1 MEITVDTFKVT
12 LTVIEPMEVVGF
24 FEGESVEQVT
34 QELTPKLIERWG
46 EGNFGI
52 LEIVPAD
59 DEEKEF
65 LAAAL
70 AERKKELN

>member
-1 MEITVDTFKVT
+1 MNSVETFKVT
-12 LTVIEPMEVVGF
+12 LTVIEPAEIVGF

-34 QELTPKLIERWG
+34 EALTPKLVERWG

-59 DEEKEF
+59 EDEKEF
-65 LAAAL
+65 LAAAI
-70 AERKKELN
+70 AEHKKELN